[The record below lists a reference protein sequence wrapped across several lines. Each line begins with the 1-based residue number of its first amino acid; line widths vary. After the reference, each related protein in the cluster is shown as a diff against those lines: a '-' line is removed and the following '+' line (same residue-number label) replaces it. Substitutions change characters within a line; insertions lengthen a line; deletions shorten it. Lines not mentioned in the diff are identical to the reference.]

1 MEIKLKKSP
10 RGEWETVNV
19 NAGSTVEDIYRTYG
33 KDLPYKIIC
42 ANVNNDYQDLNYI
55 PRDGEKV
62 QLLDIRTQAANLVYQ
77 YSLSLLFLKAV
88 YNVLGNETHV
98 EIQNSLNKGLY
109 TEISGGKKV
118 TDKSIAE
125 VEAEMRRMVE
135 ADLKITLEKVSRVE
149 ALDILDKDGHE
160 EKKRIL
166 LEELNLKTVR
176 FYTLDGFREFFYG
189 LMVPSTSYI
198 DKFSVMKYRSGVLL
212 RFPHPSNP
220 NVVPELHEDDK
231 LYKAF
236 GEQKRWDKLLG
247 VTYVSDLND
256 KIGNGGYKDLI
267 QLSEALH
274 EKKIAQIAD
283 MIKTQKKRIILIAG
297 PSSSGKTTFA
307 RRLCVQLRVNGLEPI
322 YMGTDDYFVER
333 EDTPLDENGERDF
346 ENLRALDIELF
357 NANMNGL
364 LKGEE
369 VDLPTFDF
377 MTGHKSF
384 GERLTRIKS
393 NQPIVIEGIHALNE
407 NLTPYIDSN
416 AKFKIYISPLTQL
429 NIDPYNRVPTTDE
442 RMLRRMV
449 RDSIFRGHDARSTLS
464 SWPKVRAGEDVNIF
478 PYSDEADVLFNSYH
492 VYEISVL
499 KKFAEPLLQAVE
511 PKDDEYAE
519 ARRMLRFLR
528 FFRTIEDDSTIVNNS
543 ILREFI
549 GGSIFV

>member
-109 TEISGGKKV
+109 TEISGGEKV

-231 LYKAF
+231 MYKAF

-384 GERLTRIKS
+384 GERLTKIRS

>member
-384 GERLTRIKS
+384 GERLTRIKT

-464 SWPKVRAGEDVNIF
+464 AWPKVRAGEDVNIF

>member
-109 TEISGGKKV
+109 TEISGGEKV
-118 TDKSIAE
+118 TDRSIAE

-231 LYKAF
+231 MYKAF

-384 GERLTRIKS
+384 GERLTKIRS

>member
-464 SWPKVRAGEDVNIF
+464 AWPKVRAGEDVNIF

>member
-88 YNVLGNETHV
+88 YNVLGSETHV

-231 LYKAF
+231 MYKAF

-384 GERLTRIKS
+384 GERLTKIRS

-407 NLTPYIDSN
+407 NLTPYIDST

>member
-231 LYKAF
+231 MYKAF

>member
-109 TEISGGKKV
+109 TEISGGEKV
-118 TDKSIAE
+118 TDRSIAE

-464 SWPKVRAGEDVNIF
+464 AWPKVRAGEDVNIF